1 MLIANVADIHARGK
15 DLEACRSQLA
25 AMVAECVRREVS
37 LVTFAGDIFDKSSIQ
52 DQHASTG
59 AIAAVVI
66 GAVAEL
72 TKHGIE
78 VLMIPGDHDQAGSG
92 SADAL
97 HVFDGMAGVMVERY
111 VEWVD
116 FPNFSVFCVPW
127 FWSGLDPSGYINV
140 AKDRIGRPPRQ
151 NMLLAHIRIGGA
163 ILSGT
168 QTCEEVNQSAT
179 RTWQVPRAFL
189 ESLPFDHFALGNFHK
204 RQDLTGGRGGF
215 IGALR
220 QNDFGFEGDPAG
232 FETWDSETG
241 TTEWVELDAAPRYY
255 TVKVAAAQINNGH
268 DLSGLAPEARDIDH
282 VRFEATGDKVDVVAA
297 RNLEDEGFEVVS
309 IQPREERT
317 QRAEVPE
324 GIIHKPHELIDLWAG
339 TQTPPIEGERLA
351 AMHEMHDKVNA
362 DEEVTT

>member
-168 QTCEEVNQSAT
+168 QTCEEVNKSAT

-241 TTEWVELDAAPRYY
+241 ATEWVELDAAPTYRTLEIGSGQMPPEKPEGNERLKIRY
-255 TVKVAAAQINNGH
+255 TCGGIIGGNEAVSRLEAAGMEVEHI
-268 DLSGLAPEARDIDH
+268 ID
-282 VRFEATGDKVDVVAA
+282 
-297 RNLEDEGFEVVS
+297 
-309 IQPREERT
+309 REERT

-324 GIIHKPHELIDLWAG
+324 GIIHKPHELIDLWVG